1 MSVCALTKCFGK
13 KNRGE
18 ERRVYQIKDVLYRIR
33 RVFRE
38 ERIRKNKRWRRKRSE
53 RVADRKED
61 CPEVRLQI
69 RYIERV

>member
-13 KNRGE
+13 KSRGE

-38 ERIRKNKRWRRKRSE
+38 ERIRKNKR
-53 RVADRKED
+53 
-61 CPEVRLQI
+61 
-69 RYIERV
+69 

>member
-38 ERIRKNKRWRRKRSE
+38 ERIRKNKR
-53 RVADRKED
+53 
-61 CPEVRLQI
+61 
-69 RYIERV
+69 